1 MWNCDGS
8 VYFYCLWFWFCFV
21 FVSILKTCLRW
32 SVLMVVC
39 VQTWRRSMFFI
50 REITLSFLLVYN
62 QFNFLRSMKC
72 FHCYFTLIVYFV
84 HFISYSSKPFFLTY
98 GYYPFFYQFCTL
110 LHAFLIVCLTS
121 PAYVSSLP
129 PSLRRQ
135 ASILFSMKQRFMA
148 KSDCPIACLAAFFCA

>member
-1 MWNCDGS
+1 
-8 VYFYCLWFWFCFV
+8 
-21 FVSILKTCLRW
+21 
-32 SVLMVVC
+32 
-39 VQTWRRSMFFI
+39 MFFI
-50 REITLSFLLVYN
+50 REITLSFLVVYN
-62 QFNFLRSMKC
+62 QFNFLRSMKS
-72 FHCYFTLIVYFV
+72 FHGYFTLIVYFV
-84 HFISYSSKPFFLTY
+84 PFISYSSKPFFLTN